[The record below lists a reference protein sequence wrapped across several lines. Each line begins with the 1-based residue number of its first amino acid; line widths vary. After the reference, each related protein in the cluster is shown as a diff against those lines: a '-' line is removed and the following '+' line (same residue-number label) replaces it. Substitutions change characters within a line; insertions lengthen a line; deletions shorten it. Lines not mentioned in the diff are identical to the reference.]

1 MHLKLFLFPGH
12 TATAPKSSNTVVST
26 VKNTPSDLGLLP
38 SQYLPGAVVGDDDE
52 EDGWGWDTNNI
63 SGIRGEKSWHWQA
76 VTGNDAVPA
85 GADAILCN
93 VHGVICPKGIC
104 REYARISRERGR
116 EKATRGGKD
125 VFRFFPSSALHGS
138 FNSTSLY

>member
-38 SQYLPGAVVGDDDE
+38 SQYLPGAVVGDDE
-52 EDGWGWDTNNI
+52 EDGWGWDTDSI
-63 SGIRGEKSWHWQA
+63 SGVRGEKSWDWQA
-76 VTGNDAVPA
+76 VTGNNAVPA

-104 REYARISRERGR
+104 REYARISRERER
-116 EKATRGGKD
+116 EKATRGGKG
-125 VFRFFPSSALHGS
+125 VFRFFLSFALHAS